1 MQKPKQKT
9 KLFRICKQHIH
20 DGLLKEAM
28 HILTNSIKDDEEYL
42 LLYIFLSQMMVK
54 MQQNI
59 GSFSHDIYIQYLLLN
74 HPRLDYLKGGVKN
87 E

>member
-1 MQKPKQKT
+1 MHKNKSFSKNY
-9 KLFRICKQHIH
+9 RICKQHIK

-28 HILTNSIKDDEEYL
+28 YILNNDIKDDEEYL
-42 LLYIFLSQMMVK
+42 LLYIFLSQMFIK

-59 GSFSHDIYIQYLLLN
+59 GTFSHSIYMQYLLLN
-74 HPRLDYLKGGVKN
+74 HPRLDYLKGGVLN